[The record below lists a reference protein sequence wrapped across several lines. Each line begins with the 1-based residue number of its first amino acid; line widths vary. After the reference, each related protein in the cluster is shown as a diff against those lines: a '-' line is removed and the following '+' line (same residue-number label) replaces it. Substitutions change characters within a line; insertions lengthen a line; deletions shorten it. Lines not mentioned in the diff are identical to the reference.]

1 MKDIKRLLIPAATVI
16 LLLVALPVL
25 ASGGE
30 GHADSGKL
38 MTDFIWRMLNFA
50 VTFGILA
57 YFIRK
62 PLRNGLAGR
71 RDGIARALQD
81 AETARAAAEAKFAE
95 YDAKLNRAEAEIDAI
110 AAELKLEG
118 EKERDRIVAQ
128 AKEMAENIRNEAE
141 RSASFE
147 VARAQTELRAEAA
160 RLAVSLAE
168 ELLTKSFTAQDQ
180 SRILDEYMKKVGDL
194 H

>member
-1 MKDIKRLLIPAATVI
+1 MKDLKRLLIPAATVM
-16 LLLVALPVL
+16 LLAIALPAL

-38 MTDFIWRMLNFA
+38 MTDFFWRMLNFA

-57 YFIRK
+57 YFLTK

-71 RDGIARALQD
+71 REGIAKSLEE
-81 AETARAAAEAKFAE
+81 AEAAKAAAEAKFAE

-110 AAELKLEG
+110 AAEIKLEG
-118 EKERDRIVAQ
+118 EKERERIIAQ
-128 AKEMAENIRNEAE
+128 AKEMAEKIRVEAE
-141 RSASFE
+141 RSADFE
-147 VARAQTELRAEAA
+147 VARAQAELRAEAA
-160 RLAVSLAE
+160 RLAVSLAQ
-168 ELLTKSFTAQDQ
+168 ELLEKSFTAQDQ
-180 SRILDEYMKKVGDL
+180 SRLLDEYMKKVGEL